1 MRDCSNRYRQRIK
14 DYFLQ
19 IRKKIAQLFTCLSS
33 FPLNSFSILSFQLP
47 QYFLSTIAGILKIG
61 GRSKLYDRGSNSGQE
76 KQPNCQNT
84 LINFSIVLHT
94 YTFIHVFFVHNYRK
108 VMFLSIWNIWVT
120 R

>member
-47 QYFLSTIAGILKIG
+47 QYFLSTISGILKIG

-76 KQPNCQNT
+76 KRPNCQNT
-84 LINFSIVLHT
+84 LVNFSIVLHT
-94 YTFIHVFFVHNYRK
+94 HTFIHVFFVHNYRK